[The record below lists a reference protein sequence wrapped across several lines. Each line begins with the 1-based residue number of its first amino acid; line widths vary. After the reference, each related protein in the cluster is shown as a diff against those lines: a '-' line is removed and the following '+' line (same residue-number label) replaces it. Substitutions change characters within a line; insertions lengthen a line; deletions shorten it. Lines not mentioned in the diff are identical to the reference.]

1 MRMEDV
7 PGRPGLTLVATSELL
22 ALQENEARLR
32 QEAERP
38 DFRLARITP
47 EMNSAMNQAMEEL
60 MAMPP
65 EELLALGERT
75 ASQAGYEQMPHPD
88 DDDDANRIFELER
101 LLASANAKIKQLEA
115 SAPPVS
121 IKAKMRVAR
130 QAAIQRIRDM
140 SFEELRALAEANAER
155 LQL

>member
-1 MRMEDV
+1 MNMEDV

-22 ALQENEARLR
+22 ALQESEARLR

-38 DFRLARITP
+38 AFGLGRVTP
-47 EMNSAMNQAMEEL
+47 EMNNAMNHAMEEL

-65 EELLALGERT
+65 EELLALGEKT
-75 ASQAGYEQMPHPD
+75 ASQAGYEEMPHPD

-101 LLASANAKIKQLEA
+101 LLASANAKIRQLEA
-115 SAPPVS
+115 GATPVS
-121 IKAKMRVAR
+121 TQAKMRLAR

-140 SFEELRALAEANAER
+140 SFEELRSLAEANAER